1 MILNC
6 IAVDD
11 EPVALDIIT
20 QYIDMTPSLRLV
32 AKCNSAVEAM
42 RILHAQP
49 DIQLIFLDIR
59 MADLSGMDMAKII
72 VQSEQRQQ
80 TRIIFTTAFDQFA
93 LESYK
98 VAALDYLVKPFN
110 YTDFSRAVTRAL
122 EYFGMRVPAA
132 ATEATVAPEKQHI
145 YFKVEYQLVK
155 VLLDDILYIE
165 GLKDYVKVYL
175 DNEDKQLMTLTSLK
189 ALEDKLPP
197 TRFLRLHRSYII
209 NLDKVKATTK
219 TSVQV
224 HQLTI
229 PITEQYR
236 VVFQDFLSKWV

>member
-11 EPVALDIIT
+11 EPVALELIT
-20 QYIDMTPSLRLV
+20 QYIGMTPSLHLV
-32 AKCNSAVEAM
+32 AKCHSAVEAM
-42 RILHAQP
+42 KVLHTRT

-59 MADLSGMDMAKII
+59 MADLSGMEMARII
-72 VQSEQRQQ
+72 AQSEQR
-80 TRIIFTTAFDQFA
+80 RNRKIIFTTAFDQYA

-122 EYFGMRVPAA
+122 EYFGMSTPVQETVP
-132 ATEATVAPEKQHI
+132 APEKQYI

-189 ALEDKLPP
+189 ALEEKLPA

-224 HQLTI
+224 NQLTV
-229 PITEQYR
+229 PITDQYKG
-236 VVFQDFLSKWV
+236 VFQDFLSKWV

>member
-11 EPVALDIIT
+11 EPIALDMIT
-20 QYIDMTPSLRLV
+20 QYIAMTPSLQLA

-42 RILHAQP
+42 KVLHSQP

-72 VQSEQRQQ
+72 AQSEQRRN
-80 TRIIFTTAFDQFA
+80 TRVIFTTAFDKYA

-98 VAALDYLVKPFN
+98 VAALDYLVKPFS
-110 YTDFSRAVTRAL
+110 YTDFSRAVTKAL
-122 EYFGMRVPAA
+122 EYFGMGVAA
-132 ATEATVAPEKQHI
+132 PVVVSEKQHI

-209 NLDKVKATTK
+209 NLDKVRATTK
-219 TSVQV
+219 TSVQI

-229 PITEQYR
+229 PITEQYK